1 MGRSL
6 AMPSPEP
13 TPHDIADRLAGIV
26 RGAYQRGWTLGTSGN
41 FSAVVQAE
49 PLRLVIT
56 PSGADKGA
64 VAGDQMV
71 TIDAQGLAADGA
83 SKPSAETS
91 IHLAIVRARGARAI
105 SHTHSVWSTLLSD
118 AAAAAGGLAIEGYEM
133 LKGLSGVTTHAHRE
147 WLPVIENT
155 QDCAAEAPRV
165 ESLLRGQAHTH
176 GLLIRRHGLYT
187 WGRDLD
193 EMKRHL
199 EILEFLLEVVG
210 RSRDGHG
217 GQTWRS

>member
-1 MGRSL
+1 
-6 AMPSPEP
+6 MPSPDPATRE
-13 TPHDIADRLAGIV
+13 TADRLAGIV
-26 RGAYQRGWTLGTSGN
+26 RGAYERGWTLGTSGN
-41 FSAVVQAE
+41 FSAVVGTE
-49 PLRLVIT
+49 PLRLLIT
-56 PSGADKGA
+56 PSGADKGS

-71 TIDAQGLAADGA
+71 TIDDQGRATDGQGR
-83 SKPSAETS
+83 PSAETS
-91 IHLAIVRARGARAI
+91 LHLAIVRARGARAV

-118 AAAAAGGLAIEGYEM
+118 AAGTAGGLAIEGYEM
-133 LKGLSGVTTHAHRE
+133 LKGLGGVTTHTHRE

-155 QDCAAEAPRV
+155 QDWVAEAPRV
-165 ESLLRGQAHTH
+165 ESLLRGQAQTH

-193 EMKRHL
+193 ELKRHL
-199 EILEFLLEVVG
+199 EVLEFLLEVVG